1 MVGSH
6 RTDTRSG
13 RNWTKLSFA
22 TLLLAAVA
30 GVAFNQ
36 RAASQQNSPAVP
48 KPAVTEVAPRGQREV
63 KDIAYGDW
71 RKLCF
76 RPGGAKMLCRTSIT
90 GTFATGQQAVRLDII
105 EREGDGTKRLQLF
118 TPVGMY
124 LPAGVKLTVDQRTP
138 FQAPYNWCL
147 TNACIAGKVVDPKL
161 VREMDLGRTLR
172 LEFVDSNLL
181 SLTTSLPLALFASV
195 HKGAPAQTFEQEIDE

>member
-1 MVGSH
+1 MAGSH
-6 RTDTRSG
+6 RTETRSG
-13 RNWTKLSFA
+13 RNWTRLAFA
-22 TLLLAAVA
+22 TLLWAAVA

-36 RAASQQNSPAVP
+36 RAASQQTSTVAA
-48 KPAVTEVAPRGQREV
+48 KPGGTEVAPRGQREV

-76 RPGGAKMLCRTSIT
+76 RPGGAKMLCRTSII
-90 GTFATGQQAVRLDII
+90 GTFPTGQQAVRLDII
-105 EREGDGTKRLQLF
+105 EREGDDIKRLQVF

-124 LPAGVKLTVDQRTP
+124 LPAGVKLMVDQGTP

-147 TNACIAGKVVDPKL
+147 TNACIAARVVEPRL
-161 VREMDLGRTLR
+161 AREIDVGRTLR

-181 SLTTSLPLALFASV
+181 SLSTSLPLDRFASTR
-195 HKGAPAQTFEQEIDE
+195 KGAPAQTFEQEIDE